1 MQNNHIKSVTNFNT
15 TMFGGITDFQNHP
28 SINPND
34 SHLRHIRQQKTEE
47 KQLCVCTYT
56 RNN

>member
-34 SHLRHIRQQKTEE
+34 SH
-47 KQLCVCTYT
+47 
-56 RNN
+56 